1 MNHSRSLALP
11 PACVVGVRQSFWFPA
26 WCNVD
31 PIIWVRHAIVLD
43 SFDFAYW
50 HAMCCG
56 DLCRLLCCFGFLTCC
71 GCRNFICRKLVFF
84 PPPPQYLFESSTE
97 PAGPDEQKE
106 TLVLVWVGAIAVEF
120 VCCSEFA
127 MIVVGLIVCLVEVCL
142 GV

>member
-1 MNHSRSLALP
+1 M
-11 PACVVGVRQSFWFPA
+11 
-26 WCNVD
+26 
-31 PIIWVRHAIVLD
+31 
-43 SFDFAYW
+43 
-50 HAMCCG
+50 
-56 DLCRLLCCFGFLTCC
+56 
-71 GCRNFICRKLVFF
+71 FF

-142 GV
+142 GVRLSKVVGKNKQKLARGVNQREMCGVIIFHAP